1 TDPTRGLHREVN
13 PYGLARTA
21 VHSLVTHV
29 RWVPI
34 SPAPTSAPSEKSSGL
49 QLASLRHEEVQRDL
63 LTHDVFQGP
72 MNVPSSPPP
81 GTVAWDCSNCV
92 KECHIRNVVG
102 QQAVQEILSQVNQ
115 SSWADGRGLPGR
127 ESRGCQ
133 ARKSPP
139 WRLGRCSRPPARVSL
154 RTWGR

>member
-81 GTVAWDCSNCV
+81 GTVAWDSSNCV
-92 KECHIRNVVG
+92 KECHIRNVLAL
-102 QQAVQEILSQVNQ
+102 QAVHEIPSQVNQ
-115 SSWADGRGLPGR
+115 TSWSYVRDLPCK
-127 ESRGCQ
+127 ESRGCL
-133 ARKSPP
+133 APKNPP
-139 WRLGRCSRPPARVSL
+139 WRLGRCGLPPARISL
-154 RTWGR
+154 RTSGR